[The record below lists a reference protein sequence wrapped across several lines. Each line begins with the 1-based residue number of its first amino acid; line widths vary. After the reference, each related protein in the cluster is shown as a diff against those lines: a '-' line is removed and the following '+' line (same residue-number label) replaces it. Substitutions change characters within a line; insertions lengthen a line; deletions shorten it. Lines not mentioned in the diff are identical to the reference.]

1 PYSYSI
7 DGGTSYQTIGYF
19 PNLIAGPYTV
29 MVADADV
36 SPETINV
43 EVAQPDLITAEAVR
57 TTDYTCLPGGE
68 AAITVGSLIATAGGS
83 GNYQYSINGGAWTA
97 STTGGT
103 VFTGLTDRA
112 HSIRVRDANAVNCF
126 ITLPDVV
133 ILPLPT
139 APTLSGTVDYNC
151 DGTGNITITP
161 FDADYTY
168 ILGVLEQTG
177 TSANVFT
184 GLAPGNHT
192 ITVNYGSECTTDIVV
207 NVAAG
212 MEFNASITNPVN
224 ISCFGGN
231 DGGFVINAT
240 NFGAGGFEYSING
253 GAFSGPFTTSR
264 TISGLTAQNHSVEV
278 RDVDEP
284 TARTVILNQILT
296 EPDLI
301 IVTADITSQYTCT
314 NGG

>member
-68 AAITVGSLIATAGGS
+68 AAITVGSVIPTAGGS

-103 VFTGLTDRA
+103 VFTGLTDGT

-126 ITLPDVV
+126 IVLDDV
-133 ILPLPT
+133 IIDPLPV
-139 APTLSGTVDYNC
+139 APTLSSGVDYNC

-161 FDADYTY
+161 YDADYTY
-168 ILGVLEQTG
+168 TLGALEQTG
-177 TSANVFT
+177 PSANIFT
-184 GLAPGNHT
+184 NLAPGNHT
-192 ITVNYGSECTTDIVV
+192 ITVNYGSECTTEITV
-207 NVAAG
+207 NVASG
-212 MEFNASITNPVN
+212 REFSATITN
-224 ISCFGGN
+224 
-231 DGGFVINAT
+231 
-240 NFGAGGFEYSING
+240 
-253 GAFSGPFTTSR
+253 
-264 TISGLTAQNHSVEV
+264 
-278 RDVDEP
+278 
-284 TARTVILNQILT
+284 
-296 EPDLI
+296 
-301 IVTADITSQYTCT
+301 
-314 NGG
+314 